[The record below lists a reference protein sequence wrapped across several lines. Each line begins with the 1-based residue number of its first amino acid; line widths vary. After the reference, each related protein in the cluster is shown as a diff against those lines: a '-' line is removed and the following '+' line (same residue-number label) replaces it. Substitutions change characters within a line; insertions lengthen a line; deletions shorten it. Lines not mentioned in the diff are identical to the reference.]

1 MGRAHATLD
10 KTADDAPSDI
20 ALFAEVHDV
29 LLEQVALL
37 QERSGPKMMAGLAE
51 LIEDFAADFA
61 LEEGL
66 MGVLECK
73 ARNQH
78 AAQHD
83 ALLHWLRS
91 LLHGDEAVCRT
102 ALDELPAWFHWHLE
116 TSDMAL
122 AVALHGAGSAQG
134 KLFL

>member
-1 MGRAHATLD
+1 MLD
-10 KTADDAPSDI
+10 KTADDAPSGI

-29 LLEQVALL
+29 LLEQVAVL
-37 QERSGPKMMAGLAE
+37 QGQSGPEMMAGLAE

-61 LEEGL
+61 LEEDL
-66 MGVLECK
+66 MAVLDCK
-73 ARNQH
+73 ARHHH
-78 AAQHD
+78 AAQHA

-91 LLHGDEAVCRT
+91 LLHGDEAVCRS

-122 AVALHGAGSAQG
+122 AEALHAAAGA
-134 KLFL
+134 